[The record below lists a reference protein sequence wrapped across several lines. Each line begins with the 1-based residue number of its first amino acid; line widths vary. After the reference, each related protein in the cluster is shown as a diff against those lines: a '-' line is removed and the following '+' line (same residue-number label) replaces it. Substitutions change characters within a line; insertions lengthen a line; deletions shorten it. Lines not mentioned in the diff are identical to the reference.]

1 MLNSI
6 FAIVPLISLLALTF
20 AYVFFRQM
28 MKSSEGTDAMK
39 RIAQHVRTG
48 AGAYLRQQYKVVIV
62 VFIVITIIFSILA
75 YGLGVQNK
83 WVPFAFITGGAFSG
97 LAGFF
102 GMKAATFASA
112 RVAHACRTSLNGGLK
127 QIGRAS
133 CRERVWSSVVAVCL
147 EKEEKE
153 L

>member
-48 AGAYLRQQYKVVIV
+48 AGAYLRQQYKVVVV

-75 YGLGVQNK
+75 YGLGDRK
-83 WVPFAFITGGAFSG
+83 ST
-97 LAGFF
+97 
-102 GMKAATFASA
+102 
-112 RVAHACRTSLNGGLK
+112 RLN
-127 QIGRAS
+127 
-133 CRERVWSSVVAVCL
+133 SSHVRISYAVFCL
-147 EKEEKE
+147 
-153 L
+153 